1 VVESRDDLTQ
11 LLSRGEFDSALEQ
24 GILEARQSE
33 EPLSLVLGDI
43 DHFKNVNDTNGH
55 QTGDAVLREVAS
67 RLVTVAHGKGH
78 VYRYGG
84 EEITIILKNHSAN
97 EALAVAERCRRRV
110 ESESV
115 AGVAVSMSFG
125 VASMPEHA
133 ADGRN
138 LLAAADR
145 ALYDAKNRG
154 RNLVRLSGEPD
165 PTHPGP
171 RETERKAPEA
181 GKLTDQQK
189 ADFRKRVLR
198 HQPIECP
205 NDGAFFDVRDVT
217 THGSVGRDFMIMCPE
232 CGLRDHLQSGQR
244 VV

>member
-67 RLVTVAHGKGH
+67 RLVKVAHGKGH

-84 EEITIILKNHSAN
+84 EEITFILKNHSAD
-97 EALAVAERCRRRV
+97 EALATAERCRRRV

-145 ALYDAKNRG
+145 ALYDAMNRG
-154 RNLVRLSGEPD
+154 RNLVRL
-165 PTHPGP
+165 
-171 RETERKAPEA
+171 
-181 GKLTDQQK
+181 
-189 ADFRKRVLR
+189 
-198 HQPIECP
+198 
-205 NDGAFFDVRDVT
+205 
-217 THGSVGRDFMIMCPE
+217 
-232 CGLRDHLQSGQR
+232 
-244 VV
+244 